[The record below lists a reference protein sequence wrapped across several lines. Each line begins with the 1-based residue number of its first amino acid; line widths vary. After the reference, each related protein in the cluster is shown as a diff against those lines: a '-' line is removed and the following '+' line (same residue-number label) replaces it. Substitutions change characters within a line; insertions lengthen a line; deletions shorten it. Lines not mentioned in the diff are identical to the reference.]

1 MIRLRT
7 NAQPLITPD
16 GKCVEC
22 WDNCAVVLEDHA
34 FDACWLCTQL
44 SEIEYREYKAW
55 AAKHGKS

>member
-7 NAQPLITPD
+7 NAQPLITSD

-22 WDNCAVVLEDHA
+22 HDHCTVVLDDHEI
-34 FDACWLCTQL
+34 DACWLCTQL

-55 AAKHGKS
+55 AAKQ